1 MSEQGGLAVSFGA
14 AYLGFA
20 THLGFLRTL
29 IAAGHAPVAVAGA
42 SSGAL
47 VAGLYAA
54 GVSLE
59 EMEAVFTRAD
69 LKRHFIEPAFPLRA
83 LRMLLLRPGCPAV
96 LTGSRLSRL
105 LEGLVGGRR
114 LEDCTKARLTV
125 AVANLRTHAVELRT
139 SGPLAETILASCALP
154 GLLAP
159 RRLGAELLWDGGL
172 GSAVP
177 VEQWIED
184 DTVSR
189 VLAHSVLHDDTRG
202 ARAQCERHTFSSAM
216 LAGHQL
222 TADELLR
229 WKLELLRRSGK
240 TVVAIETL
248 SERPRLGLPLS
259 WLAPK
264 PWPDHARD
272 FIALG
277 EAAGARAVAALSGAG
292 TPAASC

>member
-1 MSEQGGLAVSFGA
+1 MSERGGLAVSFGA

-20 THLGFLRTL
+20 THLGFLRAL
-29 IAAGHAPVAVAGA
+29 LAAGHAPAAVAGS

-59 EMEAVFTRAD
+59 EMEALFTRAD

-83 LRMLLLRPGCPAV
+83 VAMLLLRPGCPAM
-96 LTGSRLSRL
+96 LTGSRLARL
-105 LEGLVGGRR
+105 LERLVGGRR
-114 LEDCTKARLTV
+114 IEECTKARLTV
-125 AVANLRTHAVELRT
+125 AVANLGAHAVELRT

-159 RRLGAELLWDGGL
+159 RRLGGELLWDGGL

-177 VEQWIED
+177 VEQWMED
-184 DTVSR
+184 AAISH
-189 VLAHSVLHDDTRG
+189 VLAHSVLHEDTRR
-202 ARAQCERHTFSSAM
+202 ARAASGRHTFSSAM

-229 WKLELLRRSGK
+229 WKLELLRRAGK
-240 TVVAIETL
+240 KVVAIETL

-264 PWPDHARD
+264 PWPAHARD

-277 EAAGARAVAALSGAG
+277 EAAGARAAAALSAG
-292 TPAASC
+292 